1 MAFENKEVLK
11 TVLEAYEP
19 NTDTRE
25 SCLGLSG
32 LPLEF
37 AFTANENLNYLSKI
51 IPVFY
56 TNHIGARKV
65 IRNGD
70 IVNKAYADL
79 DWVIRFNLKLGELFE
94 GNDFLKTL
102 SFDFFHDTYFA
113 DTYDLMD
120 VVVQDQLVQAGNEF
134 FEIPNHK
141 TYFGPMFKALNY
153 FNTYF
158 KPALSFIAHGVSIS
172 KDAPQQEVDAW
183 KQTFELFHSY
193 QARAIELGLVRP

>member
-11 TVLEAYEP
+11 TILEAYEP
-19 NTDTRE
+19 DASTRE
-25 SCLGLSG
+25 SCMGLSG

-37 AFTANENLNYLSKI
+37 AFTANEKLNYLSKI

-70 IVNKAYADL
+70 IVNKAYPDL
-79 DWVIRFNLKLGELFE
+79 DWVILFNLKLGELFE
-94 GNDFLKTL
+94 GDGFLKAL
-102 SFDFFHDTYFA
+102 NSDFFYDAYFA

-134 FEIPNHK
+134 FEIPNNK
-141 TYFGPMFKALNY
+141 TYFSPMFKALNY
-153 FNTYF
+153 FNAYF

-183 KQTFELFHSY
+183 MKTFELFHSY
-193 QARAIELGLVRP
+193 QVRAVELGLVRK